1 MKSGFNIFHTLR
13 FRVLW
18 CPLRSVLKRQKPSYT
33 FLKIVDTVVF
43 FSAHSLKYTP
53 ILRNSTG
60 DIWISS
66 RALYSDIQGG
76 EDGWVCD
83 RGDSS
88 PLPLK
93 WLKQIVSFLQV
104 KTFLCREFPNLIY
117 VWVPLSKYMMC
128 LLQCLVTCE
137 GHYI

>member
-1 MKSGFNIFHTLR
+1 MVLTYFTHYVFVSFG
-13 FRVLW
+13 VLW
-18 CPLRSVLKRQKPSYT
+18 GRYWKDRNLLIQS